1 MQPTPQTDIEDHKD
15 TGRETLRVIA
25 FGARVLSYLVYF
37 YLLVVEVIL
46 AVGFVLKLFGANPT
60 SGFVEWWY
68 RNLDRVMEPFDGIF
82 DPIEIG
88 HTASDVPAEFE
99 TAVLF
104 AMIIYGILALVLH
117 AIIAWL
123 THKIQR
129 IDREA
134 EAERQ
139 RAQYERA
146 QAELEARR
154 AAAGLAPTLPPVP
167 PQPGQPG
174 QPRTPGY

>member
-1 MQPTPQTDIEDHKD
+1 MQPTPQTSPEEHHD
-15 TGRETLRVIA
+15 TARETKRVIA

-46 AVGFVLKLFGANPT
+46 AVGFFLKLFGANPT

-88 HTASDVPAEFE
+88 TTQSDVPAEFE
-99 TAVLF
+99 TSVLF
-104 AMIIYGILALVLH
+104 AMIVYGILALVLH
-117 AIIAWL
+117 AIIMWL
-123 THKIQR
+123 TERIHR
-129 IDREA
+129 IDREG

-139 RAQYERA
+139 RMAYERA

-154 AAAGLAPTLPPVP
+154 AAAGLAPTPPPAP
-167 PQPGQPG
+167 PQPGRPG
-174 QPRTPGY
+174 TPGY